1 MLEVEVQEADEPRE
15 VQKAQGEIDQ
25 HEAVGLETMPMP
37 SRGCQSAQP
46 TAQQPVQ

>member
-37 SRGCQSAQP
+37 NSQSSE
-46 TAQQPVQ
+46 VQ